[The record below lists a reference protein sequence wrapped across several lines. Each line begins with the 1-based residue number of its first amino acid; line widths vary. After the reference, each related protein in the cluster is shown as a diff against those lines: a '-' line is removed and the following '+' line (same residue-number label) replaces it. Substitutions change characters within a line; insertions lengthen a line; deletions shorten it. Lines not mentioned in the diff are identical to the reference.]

1 MMNEKGI
8 GLTGP
13 VDGDTTAID
22 SLADIAEQI
31 KIDST
36 ELVIIAR
43 HLELM
48 NDALRLI
55 MEQVTDMN
63 TRFGNIAQ
71 QVKDIAEAEQEA
83 VETANDAAPNTP
95 IPRVPAGPSWV
106 HGIRFSDGLAICGAF
121 GTAAQPFA
129 RFTKELVSSKH
140 DEITCPTCLRI
151 IDERQAAQ
159 EKS

>member
-1 MMNEKGI
+1 MNEKGI

-95 IPRVPAGPSWV
+95 IPRVPAGPAWV
-106 HGIRFSDGLAICGAF
+106 HGKRYTDGLAICGAL

-129 RFTKELVSSKH
+129 GCKNERVSSVYA
-140 DEITCPTCLRI
+140 EITCPKCLRI
-151 IDERQAAQ
+151 IDGKQAVQ